1 MSGSPTAAA
10 THVAALERAPGPAKK
25 VSGRA
30 QASGVGDR
38 CAYPLLVAGWHRRCG
53 LRSRREEQLTVTV
66 KGLNPTPYGEKAHVK
81 VQVGPVKDEKVM
93 DNNSLEADIIFTL

>member
-1 MSGSPTAAA
+1 
-10 THVAALERAPGPAKK
+10 
-25 VSGRA
+25 
-30 QASGVGDR
+30 
-38 CAYPLLVAGWHRRCG
+38 
-53 LRSRREEQLTVTV
+53 VTV